1 MKHIHENEYNVDYGH
16 APIHVGDW
24 INSQCKHAPYPGD
37 YAGEGQCRFH
47 QAVKG
52 VVKRVYD
59 DVDKQYVVAQ
69 TKYGESLFVV
79 RDLDSPE
86 KGRSSISVIF
96 ICNDEVEDNSFYKY
110 VLNHGSH
117 FHDCAK

>member
-24 INSQCKHAPYPGD
+24 INSQCIHTPFPGD
-37 YAGEGQCRFH
+37 YIGDGQCRFH
-47 QAVKG
+47 EAVKG

-59 DVDKQYVVAQ
+59 DVDKKYVVAQ

-79 RDLDSPE
+79 RDFD
-86 KGRSSISVIF
+86 SSISVVF
-96 ICNDEVEDNSFYKY
+96 LDGDEVASNRFYNY
-110 VLNHGSH
+110 VLNEASRI
-117 FHDCAK
+117 HDCAK